1 MDFKSLISKLDSME
15 APPKTPAAPIID
27 KAVQLNEDAQLRVLA
42 GQTSYITEAA
52 KKKDEDKKKADKKDV
67 KEEMKV
73 GDKKPSGP
81 SLKLLS
87 LIERK
92 GLNAVL

>member
-73 GDKKPSGP
+73 GDKKASSTGGT
-81 SLKLLS
+81 
-87 LIERK
+87 IEKTAKIGR
-92 GLNAVL
+92 AHV